1 MTLDPA
7 VLASLRVDAA
17 AQQPQLAELRHAL
30 HRTPEIGVCLPR
42 TQALVLDALAPLGL
56 EVATGTALDSVVA
69 VLRGGRP
76 GPAVLLRG
84 DMDALPVTEATGEPF
99 TSENAGVMHACGH
112 DLHVAGLVGAARL
125 LAARRDEVPG
135 SVVFMFQP
143 GEEGDGGAELMIA
156 EGVLDAAGERVVA
169 GYGLHV
175 RASLLPAGEIASRPG
190 PLLAAAD
197 RVRVTIHGRGGHG
210 STPWFA
216 ADPVP
221 VAAEIVLALQAMTTR
236 QFDVFDPV
244 VVTVGVLQA
253 GTASNVIG
261 DEAHLDATVRTLS
274 VAHRA
279 AVEERIRRLI
289 DGIAA
294 AHGMT
299 AAVEWLPGYPPTIN
313 DAAEV
318 ERLVRVVGAL
328 YPEANEER
336 EGRDPRGGHHLRE
349 GRHLPGGHDLP
360 DERGRL
366 RGTVAPGAVD
376 PAPAPPVPGRY
387 ADERYPVLG
396 AEDFSYVLEQVP
408 GAFFWLGATP
418 PGLDPATAPY
428 NHSAAARFSDDALA
442 VGPAVLAALALD
454 RLSEG

>member
-7 VLASLRVDAA
+7 VLASLRADAS

-30 HRTPEIGVCLPR
+30 HRTPELGTRLPR
-42 TQALVLDALAPLGL
+42 TQALVLDALAPLDL
-56 EVATGTALDSVVA
+56 EVTIGTALDSVVA
-69 VLRGGRP
+69 VLRGARP

-99 TSENAGVMHACGH
+99 TSEHTGVMHACGH
-112 DLHVAGLVGAARL
+112 DLHTAGLVGAARL
-125 LAARRDEVPG
+125 LARRRDELAG
-135 SVVFMFQP
+135 SVVLMFQP

-156 EGVLDAAGERVVA
+156 EGVLDAAGGRVVA

-210 STPWFA
+210 STPWYA

-221 VAAEIVLALQAMTTR
+221 VAAEIVLGLQAMTTR
-236 QFDVFDPV
+236 MFDVFDPV
-244 VVTVGVLQA
+244 VVTVGVIRA

-261 DEAHLDATVRTLS
+261 DEAHLEATVRTLS
-274 VAHRA
+274 VAHRTA
-279 AVEERIRRLI
+279 AEDRIRRLV

-294 AHGMT
+294 AHGMSAT
-299 AAVEWLPGYPPTIN
+299 VEWLAGYPPTIN

-318 ERLVRVVGAL
+318 ERLVRVVGAM
-328 YPEANEER
+328 YPEANAADDEPVA
-336 EGRDPRGGHHLRE
+336 RDIAA
-349 GRHLPGGHDLP
+349 
-360 DERGRL
+360 DE
-366 RGTVAPGAVD
+366 AAD
-376 PAPAPPVPGRY
+376 PVPVPAAPGRY
-387 ADERYPVLG
+387 SEERHPVLG

-418 PGLDPATAPY
+418 PELDPATAPY

-454 RLSEG
+454 RLSQG